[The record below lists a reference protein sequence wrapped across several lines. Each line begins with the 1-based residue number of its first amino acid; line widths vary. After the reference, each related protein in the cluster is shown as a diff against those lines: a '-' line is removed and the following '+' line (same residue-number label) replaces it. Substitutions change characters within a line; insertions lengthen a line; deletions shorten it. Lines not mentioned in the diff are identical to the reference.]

1 MRLLLLQPA
10 LYNRPQDRSSG
21 LIPPLG
27 LAYLAAY
34 TPPHWRVTIHDEQ
47 LQGARLPDADLVGIT
62 VTTWTANRAYELAD
76 HYRGLGTPVVLGGV
90 HPSMMPDEALQHA
103 DAVVIGDAETV
114 WEQVVLDAE
123 QGTLQP
129 RYQASPQPLTD
140 LRHPRRDLLDGR
152 YMFTAVNTIRGCP
165 FRCEFCA
172 IDHFYEGK
180 VRRRPLD
187 EVMAELETLPDRTVY
202 FVDGNLYGNS
212 RADRRRFIELCNAV
226 EEGQKQGRLRFRTWV
241 AYAPVDALDDDDAL
255 AAARAAGCRV
265 LRIGF
270 ESIDSRTLE
279 EMRKSQNVEMGPER
293 YAELIRNARRHGL
306 MLTGEF
312 LIGADS
318 DTRETLERTR
328 EFILG
333 SGLDLMRL
341 NVLQPLP
348 GTDLLARWKA
358 DGRLLVHDFP
368 RDWDRYQDDAFISVV
383 YRPANLTAEELQE
396 FAIECGRE
404 FYSYRRIARRGL
416 RSALTTGDAAGA
428 GMMAMVATKSRGV
441 YYDFRQGSRARGMA
455 SRVRRRLLRAL
466 RA

>member
-10 LYNRPQDRSSG
+10 LYNKPQDRSSG

-27 LAYLAAY
+27 LTYLAAY
-34 TPPHWRVTIHDEQ
+34 TPSHWDVTIHDEQ
-47 LQGARLPDADLVGIT
+47 LQGERYPEADLVGIT
-62 VTTWTANRAYELAD
+62 VTTWTANRAYEVAT
-76 HYRGLGTPVVLGGV
+76 HYRDRGTPVVLGGV
-90 HPSMMPDEALQHA
+90 HPSMVPDEAARFA
-103 DAVVIGDAETV
+103 DAVVIGDAEGI
-114 WEQVVLDAE
+114 WEQVVADAE
-123 QGTLQP
+123 AGELKP
-129 RYQASPQPLTD
+129 RYQAVPEPLKK
-140 LRHPRRDLLDGR
+140 LRLPRRDLLDDR

-172 IDHFYEGK
+172 IDHFYQGK

-202 FVDGNLYGNS
+202 FVDGNLYGSS
-212 RADRRRFIELCNAV
+212 RSDRRRFIELCRAI
-226 EEGQKQGRLRFRTWV
+226 EDGMREGRLRFRTWV
-241 AYAPVDALDDDDAL
+241 AYAPVDALDDDEAL
-255 AAARAAGCRV
+255 AAARRAGCRV
-265 LRIGF
+265 LRVGF
-270 ESIDSRTLE
+270 ESIDSQTLQ
-279 EMRKSQNVEMGPER
+279 EMRKDQNVEMGPER

-318 DTRETLERTR
+318 DTHETLERTR
-328 EFILG
+328 EFIMG

-348 GTDLLARWKA
+348 GTDLLERWRA

-383 YRPANLTAEELQE
+383 YRPANLTAEELQD

-404 FYSYRRIARRGL
+404 FYSYPRITRRGL
-416 RSALTTGDAAGA
+416 RSALTSRDAVGA
-428 GMMAMVATKSRGV
+428 GMMAMVAAKSRGV
-441 YYDFRQGSRARGMA
+441 YYDFRLSGRTHGLVSRARR
-455 SRVRRRLLRAL
+455 RVLRAL